1 MSDALELA
9 KRALQHFNEGSTDRA
24 PSQMRISLNAYTD
37 EARFTEERHAV
48 FFESPIAIALSLELP
63 EAGDFQTQTVMGVPL
78 LLTRDRDMKAHCFI
92 NVCRHRG
99 AKVCLQDKGHQ
110 TRFSCPYHAWTYSN
124 QGELIG
130 IYGEDSF
137 GEVDRATM
145 GLTELTCEERAG
157 VIFACL
163 TPGRAFD
170 IDDWLGEFAEKL
182 ADQKLAD
189 WHLYTERFLDGSGW
203 KATMDGYLEVYHH
216 DSVHG
221 KTVGP
226 HTVGNLL
233 VHDTWGAHQRMAFAR
248 KNIQELNDRPP
259 ESRDN
264 PESFIRVV
272 HSVFP
277 NLSISAI
284 LGGQCLV
291 GFIYPGETSNTTITR
306 QLVLSATVPE
316 SDTET
321 AAVETFSQMT
331 LQAVRDEDYAL
342 VATVQ
347 GALHSGANESFL
359 IGRNEPAVQ
368 HYHVSIRNILDQFSD
383 IKRCNK

>member
-24 PSQMRISLNAYTD
+24 PSQMRIPLSAYTD
-37 EARFTEERHAV
+37 ESRFTEERQAV

-63 EAGDFQTQTVMGVPL
+63 NAGDFQTQTVMGLPL
-78 LLTRDRDMKAHCFI
+78 LLTRDRDRKAHCFI

-99 AKVCLQDKGHQ
+99 AKVCSEDNGNQ

-163 TPGRAFD
+163 TPGHQFD
-170 IDDWLGEFAEKL
+170 IDAWLGEFAEKL
-182 ADQKLAD
+182 GTQKLAD

-233 VHDTWGAHQRMAFAR
+233 VHDTYGAHQRMAFAR
-248 KNIQELNDRPP
+248 KNIHELNDRPP
-259 ESRDN
+259 ESWDN

-291 GFIYPGETSNTTITR
+291 GFIYPGETSATTLTR
-306 QLVLSATVPE
+306 QLILSAAAPT
-316 SDTET
+316 TEDEQ

-347 GALHSGANESFL
+347 SGLGSGANDSFL
-359 IGRNEPAVQ
+359 VGRNEPAVQ
-368 HYHVSIRNILDQFSD
+368 HYHCEIDTLLKASRD
-383 IKRCNK
+383 I

>member
-24 PSQMRISLNAYTD
+24 PSQMRIPLSAYTD
-37 EARFTEERHAV
+37 ESRFQAEREAV
-48 FFESPIAIALSLELP
+48 FFGSPIAVALSLELP
-63 EAGDFQTQTVMGVPL
+63 EPGDFQTQTIMGVPL
-78 LLTRDRDMKAHCFI
+78 LLTRDRDGTAHCFI

-99 AKVCLQDKGHQ
+99 AKVCLQEKGHQ
-110 TRFSCPYHAWTYSN
+110 ARFSCPYHAWTYN
-124 QGELIG
+124 NRGELVG
-130 IYGEDSF
+130 VYGEESF

-145 GLTELTCEERAG
+145 GLTELACEERAG
-157 VIFACL
+157 VIFVCL
-163 TPGRAFD
+163 TPGKAFD
-170 IDDWLGEFAEKL
+170 IDAWLGEFADKL
-182 ADQKLAD
+182 ADQQLTN
-189 WHLYTERFLDGSGW
+189 WHLYTERYLQGSGW

-248 KNIQELNDRPP
+248 RNIEELNGVPP
-259 ESRDN
+259 ESWAQ
-264 PESFIRVV
+264 PESHIRVV

-291 GFIYPGETSNTTITR
+291 GFIYPGETSTTTLTR
-306 QLVLSATVPE
+306 QLILSAEIPT
-316 SDTET
+316 TEDEQT
-321 AAVETFSQMT
+321 AVETFSQMT

-347 GALHSGANESFL
+347 DALRSGANDSFL

-368 HYHVSIRNILDQFSD
+368 HYHTMIDKVASN
-383 IKRCNK
+383 

>member
-1 MSDALELA
+1 MSDSLELA
-9 KRALQHFNEGSTDRA
+9 TRALKHFNEGTTDLA
-24 PSQMRISLNAYTD
+24 PSQMRIPLTAYTD
-37 EARFTEERHAV
+37 EEQYRAERQAV
-48 FFESPIAIALSLELP
+48 FFESPIAVALSLEVP
-63 EAGDFQTQTVMGVPL
+63 EPGDFQTQTVMGVPL
-78 LLTRDRDMKAHCFI
+78 LITRDRDAAVHCFI

-99 AKVCLQDKGHQ
+99 AKVCQQKKGHQ

-130 IYGEDSF
+130 VYGEDSF
-137 GEVDRATM
+137 GEVDREAM
-145 GLTELTCEERAG
+145 GLTELACDERAG
-157 VIFACL
+157 VIFVCL
-163 TPGRAFD
+163 TPGNTFD
-170 IDDWLGEFAEKL
+170 IGHWLGEFAGKL
-182 ADQKLAD
+182 GDQQLTD
-189 WHLYTERFLDGSGW
+189 WHLYTERYLDGSGW

-248 KNIQELNDRPP
+248 RNITALNDSEPSEWKEP
-259 ESRDN
+259 A
-264 PESFIRVV
+264 SFIRVV

-284 LGGQCLV
+284 LGGHCLI
-291 GFIYPGETSNTTITR
+291 GFIFPGETGTTTVTR
-306 QLVLSATVPE
+306 QLILSAEAPV
-316 SDTET
+316 TEAAT
-321 AAVETFSQMT
+321 KAVETFSQMT

-347 GALHSGANESFL
+347 GSLGSGANDSFL

-368 HYHVSIRNILDQFSD
+368 HYHRMIAEIAGN
-383 IKRCNK
+383 